1 MSFWTP
7 DKEQGI
13 DLSFCGWILSRSSRF
28 SQACVNNTGVV
39 SLETI
44 HDIVD
49 VCEVLYLFFGFTD
62 ETAYACFSKDLM
74 LGYDNHIER
83 FQFSQSI

>member
-1 MSFWTP
+1 
-7 DKEQGI
+7 
-13 DLSFCGWILSRSSRF
+13 
-28 SQACVNNTGVV
+28 VV

-83 FQFSQSI
+83 SVPNESLHTSKLAVSSGGTELVFYSTIMILGDCLVLV